1 MMKKE
6 TIKRLSTLILVCIT
20 VTLILTGCDE
30 KPIPKD
36 TELDSLKLMEGTTLT
51 QTLDVPGE
59 DFKLVI
65 EYDTG
70 RYDFSN
76 WRITSNKYI
85 NMSAHI
91 SSLPEGTTVLVD
103 HMHVDIALQSTS
115 PQVDGMLQDSMDNSY
130 NGTSQDGYYI
140 DENYCYRNQFI
151 VEGYSQTL
159 INGWGFVC
167 GSYGSSSINEERLT
181 EENLLDENNGG
192 VYGNKIQAE
201 YKLLVKHAGEEYF
214 HNTSVMSEFSIPVV
228 SHDTSSEDEYTE

>member
-1 MMKKE
+1 MMKKKAM
-6 TIKRLSTLILVCIT
+6 KRLSTLLLLCMT
-20 VTLILTGCDE
+20 AMLMLTGCDE
-30 KPIPKD
+30 KTIPKD
-36 TELDSLKLMEGTTLT
+36 TELDSLELMEGTTLT

-59 DFKLVI
+59 DFKLVL

-85 NMSAHI
+85 NMSAH
-91 SSLPEGTTVLVD
+91 LTGLTEGTTVLVD
-103 HMHVDIALQSTS
+103 HMHVDIALQSTA
-115 PQVDGMLQDSMDNSY
+115 PQLDGMLQDSMDNSY

-159 INGWGFVC
+159 INGWGFVS
-167 GSYGSSSINEERLT
+167 GSYGRSSLHEERLT
-181 EENLLDENNGG
+181 EENLLNEAKGG
-192 VYGNKIQAE
+192 VYANKVQAE

-214 HNTSVMSEFSIPVV
+214 HNTSVMSEFTIPVRLN
-228 SHDTSSEDEYTE
+228 DTSSEEATE